1 MATGARERM
10 IDGAVRL
17 LATKGLQATSFS
29 EVLDLTGAPRG
40 SIYHHFPN
48 GKNQLV
54 GEALERAAE
63 QVRDSLEGVRG
74 EPAVAVAEHFV
85 GLWRL
90 LLIRTGFA
98 AGCSVA
104 AVTVAADSPSLLDEA
119 AKVFRDWSAQ
129 LADLLGEGGAAYDR
143 AEALALTLIAGSEG
157 AVMISRAERSIEPF
171 DAVAKLLLEMVRGST
186 GQPDQVAGLGQTP
199 AE

>member
-48 GKNQLV
+48 GKSQLV
-54 GEALERAAE
+54 GEAVRRAAE
-63 QVRDSLEGVRG
+63 QVRDSLEVVRG
-74 EPAVAVAEHFV
+74 QSAVAVAEHFLA
-85 GLWRL
+85 LWRL
-90 LLIRTGFA
+90 LLVRTGYA
-98 AGCSVA
+98 AGCSIA
-104 AVTVAADSPSLLDEA
+104 AVTVAADSPTLLDEA
-119 AKVFRDWSAQ
+119 AEAFRNWSAQ
-129 LADLLGEGGAAYDR
+129 LADLLREGGAPHDR
-143 AEALALTLIAGSEG
+143 AAALALTLIAGSEG

-171 DAVAKLLLEMVRGST
+171 DAVANSLLEMVRRST
-186 GQPDQVAGLGQTP
+186 GHTD
-199 AE
+199 

>member
-1 MATGARERM
+1 VPRDSRDRM

-40 SIYHHFPN
+40 SIYHHFPS

-54 GEALERAAE
+54 GEAVRLAAE
-63 QVRDSLEGVRG
+63 RVRDSLEAVRG
-74 EPAVAVAEHFV
+74 ESAMAVAEHFL

-90 LLIRTGFA
+90 LLVRTGFS

-104 AVTVAADSPSLLDEA
+104 AVTVAADSPTLLDEA
-119 AKVFRDWSAQ
+119 ATAFRDWSAQ
-129 LADLLGEGGAAYDR
+129 LADLLRVGGASADR
-143 AEALALTLIAGSEG
+143 ADVLALTLIAGSEG
-157 AVMISRAERSIEPF
+157 AVIISRAERRIDPF
-171 DAVAKLLLEMVRGST
+171 DAVAETLLDIVSSAIGEQR
-186 GQPDQVAGLGQTP
+186 A
-199 AE
+199 